1 MQTNPSTPTATPRIY
16 SRREAATYLKMT
28 PGTLANLHLRG
39 EGPIFYRRG
48 KLTYYLEDDL
58 IRWITAGRRSK

>member
-1 MQTNPSTPTATPRIY
+1 MQTNPSTPFPTPRIY

-39 EGPIFYRRG
+39 EGPVHYRRG
-48 KLTYYLEDDL
+48 KITYYLESDL
-58 IRWITAGRRSK
+58 VDWITGGRRSK